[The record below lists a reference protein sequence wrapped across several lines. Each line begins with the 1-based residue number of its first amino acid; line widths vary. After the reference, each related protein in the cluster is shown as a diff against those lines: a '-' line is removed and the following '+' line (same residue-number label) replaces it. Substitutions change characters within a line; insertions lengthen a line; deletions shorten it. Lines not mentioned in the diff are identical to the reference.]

1 MSLVFVRPRE
11 GLRLR
16 ASDGTPIPP
25 EGMAVPRDHYIERR
39 LAEGDL
45 VLADEAPAP
54 PAAKKE
60 KA

>member
-1 MSLVFVRPRE
+1 MSLVFVKPRE

-25 EGMAVPRDHYIERR
+25 EGMAVARDHYIERR

-45 VLADEAPAP
+45 VLADEAPAT